1 MSPSKI
7 KKRGNRPH
15 IAAGTRRRPAR
26 RAACNP
32 RGPLFLDHH
41 HYRGCPGFPSIRRC
55 RAQSRARPG
64 ACSGA
69 PFRTA
74 ARPRRPPKQTGPGLR
89 RPPRCLAARLPLV
102 AATARAADWPE
113 KYLGAKGDQ
122 YNDDCRICEQ
132 GEQKA
137 PDEYSKTGKVTT
149 LSNVD
154 EDGEPVALLPKDTE
168 VLVDNA
174 AAFCASVCKYSLID
188 DEVLKV
194 TSTDGNVLTVVRG
207 VDGTQK
213 AYHVAGSDIYLLNYS
228 EQDDGE
234 DVLEKT
240 EGASWNS
247 TKRLWEM
254 KEYRN
259 FPFRWSGAVGVWE
272 KDEAT
277 LEREYPDQ
285 SQWRDR
291 KDAKGCFEECRRRVP
306 FPAPPTR
313 RGAPQAVLRREEGG
327 LPRTAHQRRRLR
339 LPPSSC
345 SACLLWCCCR
355 CAGLPGVQPAG
366 GAPRRQDGR
375 KRLGA

>member
-1 MSPSKI
+1 M
-7 KKRGNRPH
+7 
-15 IAAGTRRRPAR
+15 RR
-26 RAACNP
+26 
-32 RGPLFLDHH
+32 RGPLV
-41 HYRGCPGFPSIRRC
+41 C
-55 RAQSRARPG
+55 A
-64 ACSGA
+64 
-69 PFRTA
+69 
-74 ARPRRPPKQTGPGLR
+74 
-89 RPPRCLAARLPLV
+89 LV
-102 AATARAADWPE
+102 AATVRAADWPE

-122 YNDDCRICEQ
+122 YNDECRICEQ
-132 GEQKA
+132 GPQEITTINYIDKD
-137 PDEYSKTGKVTT
+137 PGKETT
-149 LSNVD
+149 HVD
-154 EDGEPVALLPKDTE
+154 EDGEPVALGRNAKE

-174 AAFCASVCKYSLID
+174 AAFCASDCKYILIGE
-188 DEVLKV
+188 EVLEV
-194 TSTDGNVLTVVRG
+194 TSTEGDLLTVKRG
-207 VDGTQK
+207 VDSTKK

-327 LPRTAHQRRRLR
+327 LPRTEHQRRRLR
-339 LPPSSC
+339 LPRLRPVLHLR
-345 SACLLWCCCR
+345 ALVLLPL
-355 CAGLPGVQPAG
+355 CAGLPEIQPAG

-375 KRLGA
+375 RSLRLCVCHLRTVTVGVDYLLPLLGLVHRVAS

>member
-1 MSPSKI
+1 M
-7 KKRGNRPH
+7 R
-15 IAAGTRRRPAR
+15 
-26 RAACNP
+26 C
-32 RGPLFLDHH
+32 RGPLV
-41 HYRGCPGFPSIRRC
+41 C
-55 RAQSRARPG
+55 A
-64 ACSGA
+64 
-69 PFRTA
+69 
-74 ARPRRPPKQTGPGLR
+74 
-89 RPPRCLAARLPLV
+89 LV

-132 GEQKA
+132 GPQCDQGIYD
-137 PDEYSKTGKVTT
+137 PDILGCPPVYDNIGKVTT

-174 AAFCASVCKYSLID
+174 AAFCASDCKYILID
-188 DEVLKV
+188 DEVLEV
-194 TSTDGNVLTVVRG
+194 TSTVGDLLTVKRG
-207 VDGTQK
+207 MDGTLK
-213 AYHVAGSDIYLLNYS
+213 AYHVAGSTIYLLL
-228 EQDDGE
+228 DD
-234 DVLEKT
+234 LSKT
-240 EGASWNS
+240 EGTSWTS
-247 TKRLWEM
+247 TKKLFEM

-327 LPRTAHQRRRLR
+327 LPRTEHQRRRLR
-339 LPPSSC
+339 LPRLRPVLH
-345 SACLLWCCCR
+345 LLALVLLPL

-375 KRLGA
+375 RGLRLCVCHLRSLIICYGARTSP

>member
-1 MSPSKI
+1 M
-7 KKRGNRPH
+7 
-15 IAAGTRRRPAR
+15 
-26 RAACNP
+26 
-32 RGPLFLDHH
+32 L
-41 HYRGCPGFPSIRRC
+41 
-55 RAQSRARPG
+55 AQSRARPG
-64 ACSGA
+64 AIQRGVI
-69 PFRTA
+69 RT
-74 ARPRRPPKQTGPGLR
+74 RRPPGAAFLPSETGPG
-89 RPPRCLAARLPLV
+89 PTTAAMRCRGPLVCALV

-174 AAFCASVCKYSLID
+174 AAFCASVCKYILID

-327 LPRTAHQRRRLR
+327 LPRTEHQRRRLR
-339 LPPSSC
+339 LPRLRPVLH
-345 SACLLWCCCR
+345 LLALVLLPL

-375 KRLGA
+375 RGLGGLRLCVCHLRTVTVVDYLLRC